1 MDSLVGLGRY
11 CHYYDWLHI
20 TCHKWF
26 QQMIDDPEM
35 LILRVS
41 ESAYLAVLRIA
52 GVAHF
57 FLRPVAAAVVVDE
70 SCMVAIAD

>member
-1 MDSLVGLGRY
+1 
-11 CHYYDWLHI
+11 
-20 TCHKWF
+20 
-26 QQMIDDPEM
+26 MIDDPEM

-57 FLRPVAAAVVVDE
+57 FLRPAAAAAAALDE